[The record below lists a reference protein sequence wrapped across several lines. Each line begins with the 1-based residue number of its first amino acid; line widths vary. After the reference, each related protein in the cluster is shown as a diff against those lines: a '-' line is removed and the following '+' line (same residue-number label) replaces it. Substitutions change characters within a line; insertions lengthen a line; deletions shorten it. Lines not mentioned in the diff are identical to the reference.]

1 MNGPETTTT
10 AFISAPA
17 RRACLV
23 DGCSCKDSRI
33 VSPRRA
39 AYYASIAATRGETAD
54 RIIAVEPGW
63 AISGDVDILG
73 SSAIDLINDAAA

>member
-10 AFISAPA
+10 AFTSPPA

-23 DGCSCKDSRI
+23 DGCSCKDRRF

-39 AYYASIAATRGETAD
+39 AYFASIAAARGETAD
-54 RIIAVEPGW
+54 RMIAVEPAW
-63 AISGDVDILG
+63 AFPVDDDILRT
-73 SSAIDLINDAAA
+73 SALDLTDDAAA